1 MSSWVV
7 DGVTYDFPDD
17 YSEAAVMG
25 ILRAQGIL
33 PAAQP
38 PPELPRLPAAPLT
51 PFQPPGAISAG
62 IREAARAEAEAEA
75 AAAVL
80 PAGTDIG
87 ARIERTTADLVA
99 EAEKPRQA
107 GLQAGRLD
115 EPMPVETGGIPLFR
129 RSAIQTVPAFVER
142 QPTPLSVAP
151 FISEEAQRLTREE
164 EQRAAAS
171 FDFPTPLAPSVVGE
185 VPRRAIRDADTD
197 QLRTPTTA
205 EEVRESFAQ
214 QPVMTEAQARRA
226 ERELAAQQRE
236 IDKRIE
242 AGEDVGFFERN
253 PGSFLGEVL
262 TQPDKGA
269 GIVETPLGAG
279 LRSALGYVSA
289 LAGEGYFR
297 GLGYEVDADGV
308 PIDPDDIGFK
318 IAQLREAAGLPEVY
332 APATGAGYSTIPLP
346 GFATRR
352 EQVVPTRFDPT
363 GSRRVD
369 PDADSFALRIA
380 QAVAKGRTLGDDYA
394 SAPAVR
400 DYYEAVFNDP
410 DAAYYAGL
418 IPEIF
423 SPAGP
428 GTAARAGKAAA
439 GAVISRI
446 DAQPFLEAV
455 AAAEA
460 ASRAATTAA
469 DFSTPAGK
477 VAIEAGQQAQRSASL
492 LASPVVGKVADFVA
506 AVKPGKASDGRLVR
520 RVAERVLDRSGL
532 GSDLAAAKTAIK
544 PSSNTIA
551 EVMTDIRGALP
562 AQAATLTARI
572 ERQILRNVPDDFTL
586 VTDTLAVPRGFAQQ
600 ARQRLTELRT
610 DVFFKTAEDMAA
622 ELDTLADG
630 ARGDVADA
638 LRSAARQVVE
648 VAQAADGR
656 PVYGFKG
663 LPARTRTVVQS
674 ALRRSGITPTAAA
687 RFEKRT
693 PADFVRA
700 EATALSREAADRL
713 RNADD
718 WVDVAPAD
726 VRAAVN
732 LRQTRGLQR
741 ALPGQLRNT
750 RDLTAAQLRFRS
762 ADAGLMAALQSSKT
776 LSSPTFRR
784 LRAALSRGTLTETA
798 SGAMAA
804 QRIRQASQEALRTL
818 SKQLYQ
824 LARQYGSVDEA
835 MTVMLKQQLLA
846 AGVRADVAWKRVLSN
861 LYGEAQAEEVLSL
874 MQRYDIPA
882 DGYPSVDAIKALDL
896 ALTKRGDLPGL
907 ATTLPG
913 FAPDY
918 HRAFLKT
925 VMEEGI
931 RRTLIADRR
940 IAEAAGAGVDVAEEL
955 GLATPLPAGFKLA
968 QEQIDALKRTAAVDP
983 AAAKVD
989 TEALPLALEVGPRFR
1004 VYDTVASQAE
1014 RALAESGEEF
1024 AQFIESVPV
1033 RQRGSVQDMARSTAD
1048 FLLATGRRNAVQ
1060 RLKYGYIVPNVP
1072 YLVGRLIEAPLVSL
1086 VTIRAADTARAA
1098 AQLVKRRVSGGG
1110 VTTASGVRYTPEQLE
1125 DLARQYPLGLA
1136 RSETERVGSL
1146 AGDMLRDA
1154 KRAAATP
1161 AGKAAGFVVDYVN
1174 PVTRSFYQRS
1184 AEALELNYRRAV
1196 FEARLAAGDEPLMA
1210 ARKARAS
1217 QFDYD
1222 EVPGPVR
1229 DLVGKYLA
1237 TASHYYKL
1245 MAELGR
1251 LIKDNPQ
1258 AATAALKTQRE
1269 RARVQDPFTLHG
1281 DKGLKTLGIVDLGDD
1296 GSFYG
1301 PAVPFLAPVERTLA
1315 AMRGA
1320 DIAVRSLRNTVAAV
1334 ASGDLTAPV
1343 VAMTSGGQSVLRS
1356 MADEAIPA
1364 VLDLYEAS
1372 TGGKP
1377 YETQDID
1384 GAQPVSD
1391 EKMFWAMALA
1401 AHHADPTREL
1411 GDWDAFLRFT
1421 DPKRVQPPAEAAHP
1435 TIDGAWIRQPAEGTP
1450 HLFWGRDDA
1459 GLPVY
1464 YVFEPSDKGLQNI
1477 QIARAVTPDR
1487 LEQVLPLAAIAEGRI
1502 KGTADGRLDA
1512 SALLPTTIAG
1522 GAATALAEP
1531 TSVRSTERGISEQ
1544 IEAIRRIS
1552 ESQSE

>member
-33 PAAQP
+33 PDAQP
-38 PPELPRLPAAPLT
+38 PPDLPRLPRQPLT

-62 IREAARAEAEAEA
+62 IREAAREEAEAEA

-107 GLQAGRLD
+107 ALQAGRLD
-115 EPMPVETGGIPLFR
+115 EPMPVEAGGIPLFR

-142 QPTPLSVAP
+142 QPTPLSIAP

-197 QLRTPTTA
+197 QLRTPTTF

-214 QPVMTEAQARRA
+214 QPVMTEEQARRA

-236 IDKRIE
+236 IDKRID
-242 AGEDVGFFERN
+242 AGEDLGFFERN
-253 PGSFLGEVL
+253 PASFLGEVL
-262 TQPDKGA
+262 TQPDQGA

-279 LRSALGYVSA
+279 LRSVLGYVSA
-289 LAGEGYFR
+289 LAGEGYFK
-297 GLGYEVDADGV
+297 GLGYEVDANGV

-318 IAQLREAAGLPEVY
+318 IAQLREAAGIPEVY

-369 PDADSFALRIA
+369 PAADSFALRIA

-394 SAPAVR
+394 STPAIR
-400 DYYEAVFNDP
+400 DYYEATFNDP
-410 DAAYYAGL
+410 DASYYAGL

-428 GTAARAGKAAA
+428 GTAARAGKSAA
-439 GAVISRI
+439 GAAISRI

-469 DFSTPAGK
+469 DFSSPAGK
-477 VAIEAGQQAQRSASL
+477 AAIEAGQAAQRSASL
-492 LASPVVGKVADFVA
+492 LASPVVGKAADFVA
-506 AVKPGKASDGRLVR
+506 AVKPGKAADGRLVR

-532 GSDLAAAKTAIK
+532 GSDLVPAKAAIK

-551 EVMTDIRGALP
+551 EVMADIRGALP
-562 AQAATLTARI
+562 AQAAPLAARI
-572 ERQILRNVPDDFTL
+572 ERQILRNTPDDFTL
-586 VTDTLAVPRGFAQQ
+586 VTDTLAVPRSFAQQ
-600 ARQRLTELRT
+600 ARQRLSELRT
-610 DVFFKTAEDMAA
+610 DVFFKDTADMAA
-622 ELDTLADG
+622 DLDALADG
-630 ARGDVADA
+630 AEAAVADA
-638 LRSAARQVVE
+638 LRSAARQV
-648 VAQAADGR
+648 AAVGER
-656 PVYGFKG
+656 GTGSPVYGFKG
-663 LPARTRTVVQS
+663 LDRRTRTAVQS
-674 ALRRSGITPTAAA
+674 ALRRAGADVA

-700 EATALSREAADRL
+700 EATALSKEAADRL
-713 RNADD
+713 RAADD
-718 WVDVAPAD
+718 WADVAASD
-726 VRAAVN
+726 VREAVK

-818 SKQLYQ
+818 SRQLYQ

-835 MTVMLKQQLLA
+835 MTVLLKQQLTA
-846 AGVRADVAWKRVLSN
+846 AGVRGADAWKRVLSN
-861 LYGEAQAEEVLSL
+861 LYGEAQADEVLSL

-896 ALTKRGDLPGL
+896 ALTQRGDLPGL

-983 AAAKVD
+983 LKAKVD
-989 TEALPLALEVGPRFR
+989 TEAVPLALEVGPRHR

-1086 VTIRAADTARAA
+1086 ATIGAADTARAA

-1110 VTTASGVRYTPEQLE
+1110 VTTASGVRYTPEQLD

-1161 AGKAAGFVVDYVN
+1161 AGKAAGYVVDYVN

-1222 EVPGPVR
+1222 DVPGPVR
-1229 DLVGKYLA
+1229 DVVGRYFA

-1269 RARVQDPFTLHG
+1269 RAKAQDPFNLHG
-1281 DKGLKTLGIVDLGDD
+1281 DKGLKTLGIVDLGED

-1315 AMRGA
+1315 TMRGA

-1377 YETQDID
+1377 YTTQDID

-1450 HLFWGRDDA
+1450 HLFWGRDEA
-1459 GLPVY
+1459 GLPIY
-1464 YVFEPSDKGLQNI
+1464 YVFEPSEKGLQNI

-1512 SALLPTTIAG
+1512 SALLPTTLAG
-1522 GAATALAEP
+1522 GAAMAIAEP
-1531 TSVRSTERGISEQ
+1531 TSVISTERGISEQ
-1544 IEAIRRIS
+1544 IEAVRRIS
-1552 ESQSE
+1552 EGQSE

>member
-1 MSSWVV
+1 MGSWVV
-7 DGVTYDFPDD
+7 DGVTYDFPDGYTED
-17 YSEAAVMG
+17 AVMG
-25 ILRAQGIL
+25 ILLAQNIIS
-33 PAAQP
+33 AQP
-38 PPELPRLPAAPLT
+38 PPDLPRLPAAPLT

-62 IREAARAEAEAEA
+62 IRQAAAEEAEAEA
-75 AAAVL
+75 AEAVL
-80 PAGTDIG
+80 PAGADIG
-87 ARIERTTADLVA
+87 ARIERTTAELVEA
-99 EAEKPRQA
+99 AEKPRQA

-142 QPTPLSVAP
+142 QPTPLSIAP
-151 FISEEAQRLTREE
+151 FVSEEAQRLTREE

-171 FDFPTPLAPSVVGE
+171 FDFPTPLAPSVVGQ
-185 VPRRAIRDADTD
+185 VPRRAIADAATGE
-197 QLRTPTTA
+197 LRTPTTL

-214 QPVMTEAQARRA
+214 QPVMTEEQARRA
-226 ERELAAQQRE
+226 ERDLAAQQRE

-242 AGEDVGFFERN
+242 AGEDLGFFERN

-262 TQPDKGA
+262 TQPDQGA

-279 LRSALGYVSA
+279 LRSVLGYVSA
-289 LAGEGYFR
+289 LAGEGYFG
-297 GLGYEVDADGV
+297 GLGYEVDSNGI
-308 PIDPDDIGFK
+308 PLDPDDFGFK

-332 APATGAGYSTIPLP
+332 VPATGGGYSTIPMP

-352 EQVVPTRFDPT
+352 EQVVPTPTDPT

-369 PDADSFALRIA
+369 PDADGFALRVA

-400 DYYEAVFNDP
+400 DYYEATFNDP
-410 DAAYYAGL
+410 DAAYFAGL

-446 DAQPFLEAV
+446 DAQPFLQAV

-469 DFSTPAGK
+469 DFSSPAGRA
-477 VAIEAGQQAQRSASL
+477 AIEAGQSAQRSASL
-492 LASPVVGKVADFVA
+492 LASPVVGKAADFVA
-506 AVKPGKASDGRLVR
+506 AVKPGKAADGRLVR

-532 GSDLAAAKTAIK
+532 GSDLVPAKAAIK

-551 EVMTDIRGALP
+551 AVMADIRGALP
-562 AQAATLTARI
+562 AQAAPLAARI
-572 ERQILRNVPDDFTL
+572 ERQILRNTPDDFTL
-586 VTDTLAVPRGFAQQ
+586 VTDTLAVPRSFAQQ
-600 ARQRLTELRT
+600 ARQRLSELRT
-610 DVFFKTAEDMAA
+610 DVFFKDTADMAA
-622 ELDTLADG
+622 DLDALADG
-630 ARGDVADA
+630 AEAAVADA
-638 LRSAARQVVE
+638 LRSAARQVAA
-648 VAQAADGR
+648 VAERADGS

-663 LPARTRTVVQS
+663 LDRRTRTAVQS
-674 ALRRSGITPTAAA
+674 ALRRAGADVTS
-687 RFEKRT
+687 FEKRT
-693 PADFVRA
+693 PADFARA
-700 EATALSREAADRL
+700 EATALNKQAAERLSSAADWSEVAAADIREA
-713 RNADD
+713 
-718 WVDVAPAD
+718 VK
-726 VRAAVN
+726 

-804 QRIRQASQEALRTL
+804 QRIRQASQEAMRTL
-818 SKQLYQ
+818 SRQLYQ

-835 MTVMLKQQLLA
+835 MTVLLKQQLVA
-846 AGVRADVAWKRVLSN
+846 AGVRGDAAWKRVLGN

-896 ALTKRGDLPGL
+896 ALTQRGDLPGL

-983 AAAKVD
+983 LKAKVD
-989 TEALPLALEVGPRFR
+989 TEAVPLALEVGPRHR

-1060 RLKYGYIVPNVP
+1060 RLKYGYIVPNLP
-1072 YLVGRLIEAPLVSL
+1072 YLTGRLIEAPLVSL
-1086 VTIRAADTARAA
+1086 ATIGAADTARGA

-1217 QFDYD
+1217 QFDFD

-1251 LIKDNPQ
+1251 LIKDNPK

-1269 RARVQDPFTLHG
+1269 RARVQDPFNLHG
-1281 DKGLKTLGIVDLGDD
+1281 DKGLKTLGIVDLGED

-1315 AMRGA
+1315 TMRGA
-1320 DIAVRSLRNTVAAV
+1320 DIAVRSLRDTVAAV

-1377 YETQDID
+1377 YTTQDIE
-1384 GAQPVSD
+1384 GAQPLSD

-1487 LEQVLPLAAIAEGRI
+1487 LEQVLPLAAVAEGRI

-1512 SALLPTTIAG
+1512 SALLPTTLAG
-1522 GAATALAEP
+1522 AAATALAEP

-1552 ESQSE
+1552 EEPSAE

>member
-1 MSSWVV
+1 MGSWVV
-7 DGVTYDFPDD
+7 DDVTYEFPDD
-17 YSEAAVMG
+17 FSAEQVTS

-38 PPELPRLPAAPLT
+38 PPELPRLPTPPLT
-51 PFQPPGAISAG
+51 PFQPPGAVSAG
-62 IREAARAEAEAEA
+62 IREAAREQAEAEVLG
-75 AAAVL
+75 AVL
-80 PAGTDIG
+80 PAGTDVG
-87 ARIERTTADLVA
+87 ARVQQRAAELVE
-99 EAEKPRQA
+99 EAEQPRQQA
-107 GLQAGRLD
+107 LLAGRLD
-115 EPMPVETGGIPLFR
+115 EPVPVETGGLPFFR
-129 RSAIQTVPAFVER
+129 RTAIETTPAFAER
-142 QPTPLSVAP
+142 QPTPTTIAP
-151 FISEEAQRLTREE
+151 FISAEAQRLTREE
-164 EQRAAAS
+164 EERAAAAR
-171 FDFPTPLAPSVVGE
+171 DFPTPLAPEYVAE
-185 VPRRAIRDADTD
+185 VPVRTITD
-197 QLRTPTTA
+197 PVTGEQRTPTTF

-214 QPVMTEAQARRA
+214 QPVMTEAQARQA
-226 ERELAAQQRE
+226 ERELAAQQSE
-236 IDKRIE
+236 IDRRIE
-242 AGEDVGFFERN
+242 AGEDLGFFERN

-262 TQPDKGA
+262 TQPDQGA
-269 GIVETPLGAG
+269 GIIETPLGAG
-279 LRSALGYVSA
+279 LRSTLGYLSA
-289 LAGEGYFR
+289 LAGEGYFKA
-297 GLGYEVDADGV
+297 LGYEVDADGNPV
-308 PIDPDDIGFK
+308 DPDDFALK
-318 IAQLREAAGLPEVY
+318 IAQLRERAGIPEVY
-332 APATGAGYSTIPLP
+332 APTTGAGYTAIPLP

-394 SAPAVR
+394 STPAIR
-400 DYYEAVFNDP
+400 DYYEATFNDP

-418 IPEIF
+418 VPEIF

-439 GAVISRI
+439 GAVISRL
-446 DAQPFLEAV
+446 DAEPFLEAV

-469 DFSTPAGK
+469 DYSTPAGRA
-477 VAIEAGQQAQRSASL
+477 AIEAGQKAQRSASL
-492 LASPVVGKVADFVA
+492 LASPVVGRAADFVA
-506 AVKPGKASDGRLVR
+506 AVKPGKAADGRLVR

-532 GSDLAAAKTAIK
+532 GTDLVPAKNAIK

-551 EVMTDIRGALP
+551 EVMADIRGALP
-562 AQAATLTARI
+562 AQAAPLTARI

-586 VTDTLAVPRGFAQQ
+586 VTDTLAVPRSFAQQ
-600 ARQRLTELRT
+600 ARQRLSELRT
-610 DVFFKTAEDMAA
+610 SVFFKDTTDMAA
-622 ELDTLADG
+622 DLDALADG
-630 ARGDVADA
+630 AEAAVADA
-638 LRSAARQVVE
+638 LRSAARQV
-648 VAQAADGR
+648 AAVGER
-656 PVYGFKG
+656 GTGSPVYGFKG
-663 LPARTRTVVQS
+663 LDRRTRTAVQS
-674 ALRRSGITPTAAA
+674 ALRRAGADVA

-693 PADFVRA
+693 PADFARA
-700 EATALSREAADRL
+700 EATALNKQAAERL
-713 RNADD
+713 RSADD
-718 WVDVAPAD
+718 WAD
-726 VRAAVN
+726 VSAAEVREAVK

-741 ALPGQLRNT
+741 ALPGQLRST

-762 ADAGLMAALQSSKT
+762 ADAGLTAALQSSKT

-784 LRAALSRGTLTETA
+784 LRAALSRGVLTETA
-798 SGAMAA
+798 SAA
-804 QRIRQASQEALRTL
+804 LAADRIRQASQQALRTL

-835 MTVMLKQQLLA
+835 MTALLKQQLVA
-846 AGVRADVAWKRVLSN
+846 AGVRGADAWKRVLSN

-882 DGYPSVDAIKALDL
+882 DGYPSVEAVKALDL
-896 ALTKRGDLPGL
+896 ALTQRGDLPGL

-940 IAEAAGAGVDVAEEL
+940 IAEAAGAGVDVAAEL
-955 GLATPLPAGFKLA
+955 GLSTPLPAGFKLA
-968 QEQIDALKRTAAVDP
+968 QEQIEALKRTAAVDP
-983 AAAKVD
+983 AAARVD
-989 TEALPLALEVGPRFR
+989 TEAVPLTLEVGPRYR

-1033 RQRGSVQDMARSTAD
+1033 RQRGSVQAMARSAVD

-1086 VTIRAADTARAA
+1086 ATIGAADTARAA
-1098 AQLVKRRVSGGG
+1098 AQLVKRRLTGGG

-1125 DLARQYPLGLA
+1125 DLVQQYPLGLS

-1154 KRAAATP
+1154 KRAASTA
-1161 AGKAAGFVVDYVN
+1161 AGRAAGFVVEYAN
-1174 PVTRSFYQRS
+1174 PVERGFYQRA

-1196 FEARLAAGDEPLMA
+1196 FEARLAAGDEPLQA

-1222 EVPGPVR
+1222 SVPGPVR
-1229 DLVGKYLA
+1229 DMVGRYFA

-1245 MAELGR
+1245 MAELAR

-1269 RARVQDPFTLHG
+1269 RARAQDPFNLHG
-1281 DKGLKTLGIVDLGDD
+1281 DKGLKTLGIIDLGED

-1320 DIAVRSLRNTVAAV
+1320 DIAVRGLRDSIEAAR
-1334 ASGDLTAPV
+1334 SGDL
-1343 VAMTSGGQSVLRS
+1343 VAAAQQVISGGQPLTRTL
-1356 MADEAIPA
+1356 ADEALPA
-1364 VLDLYEAS
+1364 VLDVYAAFQ
-1372 TGGKP
+1372 GGQP
-1377 YETQDID
+1377 YETQ
-1384 GAQPVSD
+1384 GLAGGQPVSD
-1391 EKMFWAMALA
+1391 EKMFWAMALQ
-1401 AHHADPTREL
+1401 AHHADPTREQ
-1411 GDWDAFLRFT
+1411 GEWDAFLRFT
-1421 DPKRVQPPAEAAHP
+1421 DPQLVQPPAGAAHP
-1435 TIDGAWIRQPAEGTP
+1435 TIPGAWVRQPAEGTP
-1450 HLFWGRDDA
+1450 HLFWGRDEA

-1464 YVFEPSDKGLQNI
+1464 YVYEPSEKGLQNI
-1477 QIARAVTPDR
+1477 QIARALTPDR
-1487 LEQVLPLAAIAEGRI
+1487 LEQVFPLVAVAEGRI
-1502 KGTADGRLDA
+1502 KGTDDGRVVAD
-1512 SALLPTTIAG
+1512 SLLPTTLT
-1522 GAATALAEP
+1522 GAAALAIAEP
-1531 TSVRSTERGISEQ
+1531 ASIKTTERGIREQ
-1544 IEAIRRIS
+1544 IESIRGIR
-1552 ESQSE
+1552 ESQPD